1 MCEVINRNVL
11 DWCKEYSGE
20 KFHALLCDPPYALN
34 FMGKYWDN
42 DIAFK
47 PETWLALKEH
57 LFDGAFLIAF
67 ASARGWHRMA
77 CAMEDAGLIM
87 HPSIFGWCYGS
98 GFPKATRI
106 KNNEVFVGHRYG
118 LQALKPALEPIL
130 VFQKPYSGKPVEC
143 ITKTGAGA
151 LNIDGTRIGHNE
163 PIKETILKQRSA
175 GWNPDNCGFDSTQ
188 NITASA
194 NPQGRWA
201 SNFVLSHTPECL
213 QVGVKKVKANNSPR
227 DNQNTETLLK
237 KGFEGKAKLIECNF
251 GDEDGNETVADRVCP
266 KYCPVRRLGE
276 QSPNVQPCGTTNVGS
291 EGKEIQ
297 NKIYGKGYVR
307 TSNADYVGDSGSVSR
322 FFFNS
327 DFVLEKLENA
337 DAVIYQAKAS
347 KVERNMGCESLPMQ
361 KAGGMQGRN
370 DGSFDGKITYN
381 NNNHPTVKPLKLCEH
396 LATLLLPPKEYAPRR
411 ILVPFAG
418 SGSEMIGA
426 HLAGWEEIIGIELEK
441 EYCEIAKARLKY
453 WGSQTKITQIA
464 TEVIQ

>member
-1 MCEVINRNVL
+1 
-11 DWCKEYSGE
+11 
-20 KFHALLCDPPYALN
+20 
-34 FMGKYWDN
+34 
-42 DIAFK
+42 
-47 PETWLALKEH
+47 
-57 LFDGAFLIAF
+57 
-67 ASARGWHRMA
+67 
-77 CAMEDAGLIM
+77 
-87 HPSIFGWCYGS
+87 
-98 GFPKATRI
+98 
-106 KNNEVFVGHRYG
+106 

-163 PIKETILKQRSA
+163 PIKETIRKQRSA
-175 GWNPDNCGFDSTQ
+175 GRNPDNCGFDSTQ

-201 SNFVLSHTPECL
+201 SNFVLSHTPEC
-213 QVGVKKVKANNSPR
+213 V
-227 DNQNTETLLK
+227 
-237 KGFEGKAKLIECNF
+237 
-251 GDEDGNETVADRVCP
+251 DGNCP
-266 KYCPVRRLGE
+266 DYCPVRRLGE

-327 DFVLEKLENA
+327 DFVLDKLENA

-411 ILVPFAG
+411 LLVPFAG

-441 EYCEIAKARLKY
+441 EYCNIAQARLKF
-453 WGSQTKITQIA
+453 WTAQIKLTQIE
-464 TEVIQ
+464 TMVI

>member
-1 MCEVINRNVL
+1 MFEVLNRNVL

-20 KFHALLCDPPYALN
+20 KFHSLLCDPPYFLSSVAKRYGKEDSAPAKSNRLGGN
-34 FMGKYWDN
+34 DGFQGVNKGFMGKEWDN

-151 LNIDGTRIGHNE
+151 LNIDGTRIGT
-163 PIKETILKQRSA
+163 ETIFVQGGKQGGVA
-175 GWNPDNCGFDSTQ
+175 YGDWAKEVNT
-188 NITASA
+188 TH
-194 NPQGRWA
+194 QGRWA
-201 SNFVLSHTPECL
+201 SNFVLSHTSEC
-213 QVGVKKVKANNSPR
+213 V
-227 DNQNTETLLK
+227 
-237 KGFEGKAKLIECNF
+237 
-251 GDEDGNETVADRVCP
+251 DGNCP
-266 KYCPVRRLGE
+266 EYCPVRKLGE
-276 QSPNVQPCGTTNVGS
+276 QSGDCGAFASVKSGQKGFGGVSYGKYKTKGDDGKTFYD
-291 EGKEIQ
+291 EGKL
-297 NKIYGKGYVR
+297 
-307 TSNADYVGDSGSVSR
+307 GSASR

-327 DFVLEKLENA
+327 DFVLDKLENA

-411 ILVPFAG
+411 LLVPFAG

-441 EYCEIAKARLKY
+441 EYCNIAQARLKF
-453 WGSQTKITQIA
+453 WTAQIKLTQIE
-464 TEVIQ
+464 TMVI